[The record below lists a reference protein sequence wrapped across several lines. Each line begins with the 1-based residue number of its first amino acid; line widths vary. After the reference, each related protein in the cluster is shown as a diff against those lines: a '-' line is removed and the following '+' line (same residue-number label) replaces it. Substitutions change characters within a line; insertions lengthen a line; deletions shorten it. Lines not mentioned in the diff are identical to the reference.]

1 MTKYKVTFTY
11 SNWEN
16 GNGWK
21 VEGAY
26 MGIDDKITDD
36 NDALNYTKEDLI
48 ADMIDY
54 VSDDIADYNEDDGS
68 DTRYDYTVY
77 AQDKEGN
84 DNEVYSVSVWLSD
97 LAQHN
102 ID

>member
-16 GNGWK
+16 GQGWK
-21 VEGAY
+21 VENAY
-26 MGIDDKITDD
+26 MGIDDKITDN

-48 ADMIDY
+48 SDMLDY
-54 VSDDIADYNEDDGS
+54 VADEIANYEDDGE

-77 AQDKEGN
+77 EKTEDDDE
-84 DNEVYSVSVWLSD
+84 NEVYSVSVWLSE
-97 LAQHN
+97 LAKGV
-102 ID
+102 

>member
-16 GNGWK
+16 GQGWK
-21 VEGAY
+21 VENAY
-26 MGIDDKITDD
+26 MGIDDEITDN

-48 ADMIDY
+48 SDMLDY
-54 VSDDIADYNEDDGS
+54 VSDEIADYEDNGK

-77 AQDKEGN
+77 KQNESGDE
-84 DNEVYSVSVWLSD
+84 NEVYSVSVWLSE
-97 LAQHN
+97 LAKQ
-102 ID
+102 

>member
-16 GNGWK
+16 GNGWE

-36 NDALNYTKEDLI
+36 KTVLDYDKDDLI
-48 ADMIDY
+48 SDMKDY
-54 VSDDIADYNEDDGS
+54 VADEIANYEDNGE
-68 DTRYDYTVY
+68 DTRYSYTVY
-77 AQDKEGN
+77 EKTEDDDE
-84 DNEVYSVSVWLSD
+84 NEVYSVSVWLSE
-97 LAQHN
+97 LAKGV
-102 ID
+102 